1 MTEKKRRGSGQAT
14 RRKDGRWQASY
25 VTNNGKRLYFYGDTQ
40 SEANKKRRQAELED
54 EKGMLATGPDMLLST
69 YLETWLE
76 TVKKPP
82 IVRLSTYDKYK
93 WYLKKYINPAL
104 GSIRLR
110 ILSPQHIQSFY
121 VQMMNEGLSSGTVKN
136 LHIVLHSA
144 MENAMKWNLVSR
156 NVVELVT
163 RPSNTAHEA
172 QVLTIEQARKLI
184 ETAKDHKMWALLVM
198 ALATGMRRGELL
210 ALRWEDVD
218 FQGGKLFVRRAV
230 SKLNGRGYV
239 EHEPKT
245 KKGRRIIVLP
255 SSVVEVLREHQE
267 HVEQSKQK
275 AGKNWLPLGLVFPN
289 TRGNFIELAKLWHML
304 DGLVKQAGLPH
315 MRFHDLRHSAATIM
329 LAMGIHPKVVQEIL
343 GHSSIA
349 ITMDLYSHVLPSVQQ
364 EAAGKVNDVLKDSL
378 SHDVKDDVKT
388 TSNDE
393 VKLVKWLLWR
403 VQEVNNSS
411 KTMVL

>member
-1 MTEKKRRGSGQAT
+1 
-14 RRKDGRWQASY
+14 
-25 VTNNGKRLYFYGDTQ
+25 
-40 SEANKKRRQAELED
+40 
-54 EKGMLATGPDMLLST
+54 MLATGPDMLLST

-163 RPSNTAHEA
+163 RPSNAAHEA

-184 ETAKDHKMWALLVM
+184 ETAKNHKMWALLVM

-255 SSVVEVLREHQE
+255 SSVIEVLREHQE
-267 HVEQSKQK
+267 HVEQAKRK

-289 TRGNFIELAKLWHML
+289 TRGNFHRT
-304 DGLVKQAGLPH
+304 G
-315 MRFHDLRHSAATIM
+315 
-329 LAMGIHPKVVQEIL
+329 EIVAYVRRV
-343 GHSSIA
+343 GQS
-349 ITMDLYSHVLPSVQQ
+349 
-364 EAAGKVNDVLKDSL
+364 
-378 SHDVKDDVKT
+378 
-388 TSNDE
+388 
-393 VKLVKWLLWR
+393 KLVFLTCAFTICVI
-403 VQEVNNSS
+403 VQLRLCWQWGYIQRSYKRYLVIAPLRLRWICIRMCYPRYS
-411 KTMVL
+411 KRRLVR